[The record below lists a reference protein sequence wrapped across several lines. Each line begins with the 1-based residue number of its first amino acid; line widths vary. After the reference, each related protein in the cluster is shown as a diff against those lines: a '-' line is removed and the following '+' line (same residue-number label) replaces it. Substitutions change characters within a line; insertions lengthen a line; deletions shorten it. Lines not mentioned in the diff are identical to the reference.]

1 MAAPTSYSETSF
13 KQYLLYAIGA
23 VATSLGWTVSTNQV
37 AEALN
42 ETLLCYGE
50 DDIAAITGA
59 ANLLKLRTLGRRE
72 IWRAVCAEV
81 SGDYNIE
88 NEAGKMDRSQQ
99 YSMAQRMLAQAIS
112 EALIYDAAYNVER
125 ETVTYNDPY
134 LPTKL
139 TEDTF

>member
-50 DDIAAITGA
+50 DNCGHYWSSQPAQATHIGTPRDLA
-59 ANLLKLRTLGRRE
+59 
-72 IWRAVCAEV
+72 AVCAEV

-88 NEAGKMDRSQQ
+88 NEAARWIVRNS
-99 YSMAQRMLAQAIS
+99 YSMAQRMLTQAIS

-134 LPTKL
+134 LPAEL
-139 TEDTF
+139 TRMF

>member
-1 MAAPTSYSETSF
+1 LDENRARPHRDPAIRELFALEAAAHLLDMMAESMKQGRRPGRRSEMAAPTSYSETSF

-23 VATSLGWTVSTNQV
+23 VATSLGWTFSTNQV

-72 IWRAVCAEV
+72 IWRAVCA
-81 SGDYNIE
+81 
-88 NEAGKMDRSQQ
+88 AR
-99 YSMAQRMLAQAIS
+99 
-112 EALIYDAAYNVER
+112 
-125 ETVTYNDPY
+125 
-134 LPTKL
+134 
-139 TEDTF
+139 

>member
-1 MAAPTSYSETSF
+1 
-13 KQYLLYAIGA
+13 
-23 VATSLGWTVSTNQV
+23 VR
-37 AEALN
+37 
-42 ETLLCYGE
+42 C
-50 DDIAAITGA
+50 
-59 ANLLKLRTLGRRE
+59 
-72 IWRAVCAEV
+72 EV

-134 LPTKL
+134 LPAEL
-139 TEDTF
+139 TEDEF